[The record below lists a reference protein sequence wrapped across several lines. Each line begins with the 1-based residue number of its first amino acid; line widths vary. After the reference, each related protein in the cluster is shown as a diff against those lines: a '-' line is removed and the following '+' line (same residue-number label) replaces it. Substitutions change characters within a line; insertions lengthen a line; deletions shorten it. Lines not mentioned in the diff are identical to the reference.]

1 MTFGDPHPRWTVER
15 VADAV
20 RRRSLGMEV
29 LGGALVVLGLIALSY
44 VMIASVA
51 TTLLLGGLLLVSGVA
66 QIAAAIAYWR
76 RRDGGFALGVLLG
89 GLCVVAGLCCLV
101 FPAASLAAL
110 TLVLGCY
117 FIATGVARVWIS
129 VRERF
134 PGWGWAVVSALAEFL
149 LGTLTLAG
157 WPRSSLFLLGALLG
171 IQLILSGVTAFL
183 LGSTVR
189 GILAPRGGAVET
201 RRPATRFQH

>member
-1 MTFGDPHPRWTVER
+1 MAFGDPHPRWTVER

-44 VMIASVA
+44 VMIASIA
-51 TTLLLGGLLLVSGVA
+51 TALLLGGLLVASGVA

-76 RRDGGFALGVLLG
+76 RRGGGFALGILLG
-89 GLCVVAGLCCLV
+89 GLCIVAGLSCLV
-101 FPAASLAAL
+101 SPAASLAAL
-110 TLVLGCY
+110 TLILGGY
-117 FIATGVARVWIS
+117 FIATGIARVWICF
-129 VRERF
+129 RELF
-134 PGWGWAVVSALAEFL
+134 PGWGWGVVSALAEFL

-157 WPRSSLFLLGALLG
+157 WPSTSLILLGALLG
-171 IQLILSGVTAFL
+171 IQLILSGVTAFF
-183 LGSTVR
+183 LGSIVR
-189 GILAPRGGAVET
+189 GILAPRGGAVES

>member
-1 MTFGDPHPRWTVER
+1 MAFGDPHPRWTVER

-44 VMIASVA
+44 VMIASIA
-51 TTLLLGGLLLVSGVA
+51 TALLLGGLLVASGVA

-76 RRDGGFALGVLLG
+76 RRGGGFALGILLG
-89 GLCVVAGLCCLV
+89 GLCIVAGLSCLV
-101 FPAASLAAL
+101 SPAASLAAL
-110 TLVLGCY
+110 TLILGGY
-117 FIATGVARVWIS
+117 FIATGIARVWICF
-129 VRERF
+129 RERF
-134 PGWGWAVVSALAEFL
+134 PGWGWGVVSALAEFL

-157 WPRSSLFLLGALLG
+157 WPSTSLILLGALLG
-171 IQLILSGVTAFL
+171 IQLILSGVTAFF
-183 LGSTVR
+183 LGSIVR
-189 GILAPRGGAVET
+189 GILAPRGGAVES